1 MNATTNSQSPDT
13 EYSETNARAIGIR
26 LWYASFSL
34 FRFQLRIIR
43 KKFLSYFRP
52 LGYKM
57 AFLVF
62 AVSVEEAEIMAY
74 ITGNGRMTIPKEV
87 RDVLGIE
94 EGNLVKCKLRK
105 VET

>member
-1 MNATTNSQSPDT
+1 
-13 EYSETNARAIGIR
+13 
-26 LWYASFSL
+26 
-34 FRFQLRIIR
+34 
-43 KKFLSYFRP
+43 
-52 LGYKM
+52 M

-62 AVSVEEAEIMAY
+62 AVSVEEAEFTAY

-87 RDVLGIE
+87 RDALSIE